1 MTRLNHMGGKAIENG
16 RIIGTF
22 SRTHL
27 YSFYSS
33 SYVFVPVLLR
43 IREMDQ
49 FETWYL
55 DYGSYHVTLSRGSGS
70 LRRD

>member
-1 MTRLNHMGGKAIENG
+1 MGGKAIESG

-49 FETWYL
+49 CETRYL